1 MCLWHFF
8 LLSTLQMT
16 VTITLRLY
24 LVSSTVKRV
33 KTFKLHPEYNINA
46 KVKDGVKEFYD
57 YDVALIQLEKDVE
70 ISSVAR

>member
-1 MCLWHFF
+1 M
-8 LLSTLQMT
+8 
-16 VTITLRLY
+16 
-24 LVSSTVKRV
+24 KRV